1 MIEYHLEDLGDIIKL
16 SIPTESSWGTICFA
30 WEKSNNEFTS
40 ALESKGID
48 VLIDL
53 LVNNPDTAYQ
63 EFVNGVQ

>member
-1 MIEYHLEDLGDIIKL
+1 MNYTLTQKDGGINELT
-16 SIPTESSWGTICFA
+16 IPTDGQWGTICFA
-30 WEKSNNEFTS
+30 WEKSNTEFTS

-63 EFVNGVQ
+63 LFVNG